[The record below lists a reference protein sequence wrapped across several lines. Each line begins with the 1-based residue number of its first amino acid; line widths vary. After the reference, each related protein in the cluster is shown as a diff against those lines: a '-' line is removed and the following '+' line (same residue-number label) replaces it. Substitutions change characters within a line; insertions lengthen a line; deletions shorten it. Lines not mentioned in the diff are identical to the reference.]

1 MGMFSDIDYSLIVL
15 QLEKAMA
22 NGVATLDS
30 NTKVPKA
37 QISLT
42 ASDVGA
48 IASTGNEVL
57 TSLNAASG
65 TISSGLLP
73 SYVDDVLSYTNL
85 AGFPGTGETGKIY
98 VDETTNKVY
107 RWSGS
112 VYVEISSSATAG
124 EALKLTT
131 PRTITTTGDASYS
144 VSFDGSANV
153 TSAITLATVNSNAGS
168 FGSASSIPAIT
179 VNAKGQVTAVST
191 NSIGN
196 ELIAIQSLSDTPG
209 FLKKTG
215 DGTYSIDIN
224 SYLSLAGGT
233 ITGNLA
239 VNGNI
244 IGSLGAGVSLYQGS
258 PLGSTSGD
266 FQVLS
271 SKTGASGN
279 IITERTWLCRKAN
292 GVDWNTTSFHN
303 GIAVDASF
311 NIPLSTTR
319 TWWERDIS
327 TGIQSWG
334 DGATTYFSVDSSRFH
349 IPLSTQSTSTTT
361 GALRVASLG
370 VTGAIFAG
378 TVSANS
384 YNLIPIGRGGGSLD
398 TNTITGVSVLQANT
412 TGIGLAGFGTG
423 ALQNNTTGNYST
435 AVGVSA
441 LLSNITGSSLTAA
454 GLNALRSNTT
464 GNNSSAFGVGA
475 LENNTTGNNLTAS
488 GVGALFSNITG
499 SNLAGFGVGAG
510 RFTSDGV
517 TGLTISNNS
526 CFFGANTKG
535 TQNATNENV
544 FCFNAT
550 GNGSNTV
557 TIGDSS
563 ITNTY
568 LRGVI
573 STNSTTPST
582 SPTTGASVIPGGQGI
597 GGNQYVGGFSSLG
610 GDANHPGI
618 KIKVLTG
625 TTAAT
630 EGGVALIA
638 HGVTVSKIVSVTVLV
653 EFSANAFVLSGYDT
667 QFVGLHFS
675 VSVSVADIQIINH
688 PTNSENILSKPVKI
702 TIIYTA

>member
-168 FGSASSIPAIT
+168 FGSDSSIPAIT

-196 ELIAIQSLSDTPG
+196 ELIALQSLSDTPG

-233 ITGNLA
+233 L
-239 VNGNI
+239 
-244 IGSLGAGVSLYQGS
+244 
-258 PLGSTSGD
+258 
-266 FQVLS
+266 
-271 SKTGASGN
+271 TGAL
-279 IITERTWLCRKAN
+279 IA
-292 GVDWNTTSFHN
+292 TSFSGVGTALTALN
-303 GIAVDASF
+303 AS
-311 NIPLSTTR
+311 N
-319 TWWERDIS
+319 IS
-327 TGIQSWG
+327 TGTINAARLPAS
-334 DGATTYFSVDSSRFH
+334 YL
-349 IPLSTQSTSTTT
+349 PLT
-361 GALRVASLG
+361 GG
-370 VTGAIFAG
+370 
-378 TVSANS
+378 
-384 YNLIPIGRGGGSLD
+384 
-398 TNTITGVSVLQANT
+398 TITGDL
-412 TGIGLAGFGTG
+412 
-423 ALQNNTTGNYST
+423 
-435 AVGVSA
+435 
-441 LLSNITGSSLTAA
+441 
-454 GLNALRSNTT
+454 
-464 GNNSSAFGVGA
+464 
-475 LENNTTGNNLTAS
+475 
-488 GVGALFSNITG
+488 
-499 SNLAGFGVGAG
+499 
-510 RFTSDGV
+510 
-517 TGLTISNNS
+517 
-526 CFFGANTKG
+526 
-535 TQNATNENV
+535 
-544 FCFNAT
+544 
-550 GNGSNTV
+550 
-557 TIGDSS
+557 
-563 ITNTY
+563 
-568 LRGVI
+568 I
-573 STNSTTPST
+573 STSATPST
-582 SPTTGASVIPGGQGI
+582 SPTTGASRVTGGQGVQ
-597 GGNQYVGGFSSLG
+597 GNQYIGGFSSLG
-610 GDANHPGI
+610 GDANHPGV

-630 EGGVALIA
+630 QGGSVNIA
-638 HGVTVSKIVSVTVLV
+638 HGLSILKIISVNVLV
-653 EFSANAFVLSGYDT
+653 NYANSWLISPSESSAGFSFGYST
-667 QFVGLHFS
+667 SIYVVQVT
-675 VSVSVADIQIINH
+675 NH
-688 PTNSENILSKPVKI
+688 PTNSANILSSPVI
-702 TIIYTA
+702 VTVIYTA

>member
-124 EALKLTT
+124 EALKLST
-131 PRTITTTGDASYS
+131 PRTIATTGDASYL

-153 TSAITLATVNSNAGS
+153 TSAITLATVNSNVGS

-196 ELIAIQSLSDTPG
+196 ELIALQSLSDTPG

-233 ITGNLA
+233 ITGDL
-239 VNGNI
+239 I
-244 IGSLGAGVSLYQGS
+244 
-258 PLGSTSGD
+258 STS
-266 FQVLS
+266 
-271 SKTGASGN
+271 
-279 IITERTWLCRKAN
+279 
-292 GVDWNTTSFHN
+292 
-303 GIAVDASF
+303 
-311 NIPLSTTR
+311 
-319 TWWERDIS
+319 
-327 TGIQSWG
+327 
-334 DGATTYFSVDSSRFH
+334 ATA
-349 IPLSTQSTSTTT
+349 STSTTT

-384 YNLIPIGRGGGSLD
+384 YNLIPIGRGGGSLG

-412 TGIGLAGFGTG
+412 TGIGLAAFGTG

-441 LLSNITGSSLTAA
+441 LLSNITGNSLTAA

-510 RFTSDGV
+510 RYIADGI
-517 TGLTISNNS
+517 TGLTVSNNS
-526 CFFGANTKG
+526 CFFGVNTKG
-535 TQNATNENV
+535 TQNATNEQV
-544 FCFNAT
+544 FGYNAT

-557 TIGDSS
+557 TIGDIE
-563 ITNTY
+563 ITNNFF
-568 LRGVI
+568 RGALSLNATQVV
-573 STNSTTPST
+573 STRRTGWTAPTGTPTRTTFTTSTVT
-582 SPTTGASVIPGGQGI
+582 
-597 GGNQYVGGFSSLG
+597 
-610 GDANHPGI
+610 
-618 KIKVLTG
+618 LTG
-625 TTAAT
+625 LA
-630 EGGVALIA
+630 ERVKALIDDLIT
-638 HGVTVSKIVSVTVLV
+638 HGLIG
-653 EFSANAFVLSGYDT
+653 A
-667 QFVGLHFS
+667 
-675 VSVSVADIQIINH
+675 
-688 PTNSENILSKPVKI
+688 
-702 TIIYTA
+702 

>member
-98 VDETTNKVY
+98 VAEDSNKVY

-124 EALKLTT
+124 EALKLST
-131 PRTITTTGDASYS
+131 PRTIEATGDATYS
-144 VSFDGSANV
+144 ASFDGSANV
-153 TSAITLATVNSNAGS
+153 SAAITLATVNSNAGS

-233 ITGNLA
+233 I
-239 VNGNI
+239 
-244 IGSLGAGVSLYQGS
+244 AGDL
-258 PLGSTSGD
+258 
-266 FQVLS
+266 
-271 SKTGASGN
+271 
-279 IITERTWLCRKAN
+279 
-292 GVDWNTTSFHN
+292 
-303 GIAVDASF
+303 
-311 NIPLSTTR
+311 
-319 TWWERDIS
+319 IS
-327 TGIQSWG
+327 T
-334 DGATTYFSVDSSRFH
+334 
-349 IPLSTQSTSTTT
+349 
-361 GALRVASLG
+361 
-370 VTGAIFAG
+370 
-378 TVSANS
+378 
-384 YNLIPIGRGGGSLD
+384 
-398 TNTITGVSVLQANT
+398 
-412 TGIGLAGFGTG
+412 
-423 ALQNNTTGNYST
+423 
-435 AVGVSA
+435 
-441 LLSNITGSSLTAA
+441 
-454 GLNALRSNTT
+454 
-464 GNNSSAFGVGA
+464 
-475 LENNTTGNNLTAS
+475 
-488 GVGALFSNITG
+488 
-499 SNLAGFGVGAG
+499 
-510 RFTSDGV
+510 
-517 TGLTISNNS
+517 
-526 CFFGANTKG
+526 
-535 TQNATNENV
+535 
-544 FCFNAT
+544 
-550 GNGSNTV
+550 
-557 TIGDSS
+557 
-563 ITNTY
+563 
-568 LRGVI
+568 
-573 STNSTTPST
+573 STTPST
-582 SPTTGASVIPGGQGI
+582 SPTTGASRVTGGQGVQ
-597 GGNQYVGGFSSLG
+597 GNQYVGGFSSLG

-630 EGGVALIA
+630 QGGIVAIA
-638 HGVTVSKIVSVTVLV
+638 HGVTDSKIISTTALV
-653 EFSANAFVLSGYDT
+653 EYWASQYIVDAYSFTAGYHFDVSIGLGAIHIANHHTSSYK
-667 QFVGLHFS
+667 
-675 VSVSVADIQIINH
+675 
-688 PTNSENILSKPVKI
+688 ILSLPVKI

>member
-98 VDETTNKVY
+98 VAEDSNKVY

-131 PRTITTTGDASYS
+131 PRTIATTGDASYS

-215 DGTYSIDIN
+215 NGTYSIDVSNYLTTNQSITVSGDVTGSGTTSISLTLANSGVTAGTYNASATQVLPFTVDAKGRITATGAAVSITPPWSAITGKPTTLTGYGITDGQPLGNELTALQSLSDTPGFLKKTGDGTYSIDVG

-233 ITGNLA
+233 LTGGLTLENTTAYYSRVAQSGNNLDIVANGDQAFRVSVGTNNGTGNIRFFTANYAL
-239 VNGNI
+239 GN
-244 IGSLGAGVSLYQGS
+244 
-258 PLGSTSGD
+258 
-266 FQVLS
+266 
-271 SKTGASGN
+271 
-279 IITERTWLCRKAN
+279 TERMQITA
-292 GVDWNTTSFHN
+292 
-303 GIAVDASF
+303 
-311 NIPLSTTR
+311 
-319 TWWERDIS
+319 
-327 TGIQSWG
+327 TGN
-334 DGATTYFSVDSSRFH
+334 V
-349 IPLSTQSTSTTT
+349 
-361 GALRVASLG
+361 
-370 VTGAIFAG
+370 
-378 TVSANS
+378 
-384 YNLIPIGRGGGSLD
+384 
-398 TNTITGVSVLQANT
+398 
-412 TGIGLAGFGTG
+412 GIGLVNPSTKLQVAG
-423 ALQNNTTGNYST
+423 TTT
-435 AVGVSA
+435 TTDMIVSA
-441 LLSNITGSSLTAA
+441 A
-454 GLNALRSNTT
+454 
-464 GNNSSAFGVGA
+464 
-475 LENNTTGNNLTAS
+475 
-488 GVGALFSNITG
+488 
-499 SNLAGFGVGAG
+499 
-510 RFTSDGV
+510 
-517 TGLTISNNS
+517 
-526 CFFGANTKG
+526 
-535 TQNATNENV
+535 
-544 FCFNAT
+544 
-550 GNGSNTV
+550 
-557 TIGDSS
+557 
-563 ITNTY
+563 
-568 LRGVI
+568 
-573 STNSTTPST
+573 TPST
-582 SPTTGASVIPGGQGI
+582 SPTTGASRVTGGQGVQ
-597 GGNQYVGGFSSLG
+597 GNQYVGGFSSLG

-618 KIKVLTG
+618 KVKVLTG

-630 EGGVALIA
+630 EGGATLIA
-638 HGVTVSKIVSVTVLV
+638 HGVSNIKILTIDVVIDGISHSGFTAVNGYQFNVSYNATNIIV
-653 EFSANAFVLSGYDT
+653 Y
-667 QFVGLHFS
+667 
-675 VSVSVADIQIINH
+675 NH
-688 PTNSENILSKPVKI
+688 ATNSENILSASFLATV
-702 TIIYTA
+702 IYRE

>member
-1 MGMFSDIDYSLIVL
+1 MFSDIDYSLIVL

-124 EALKLTT
+124 EALKLST

-144 VSFDGSANV
+144 ISFDGSANV

-196 ELIAIQSLSDTPG
+196 ELIALQSLSDTPG

-233 ITGNLA
+233 L
-239 VNGNI
+239 
-244 IGSLGAGVSLYQGS
+244 
-258 PLGSTSGD
+258 
-266 FQVLS
+266 
-271 SKTGASGN
+271 TGAL
-279 IITERTWLCRKAN
+279 IA
-292 GVDWNTTSFHN
+292 TSFSGVGTALTALN
-303 GIAVDASF
+303 AS
-311 NIPLSTTR
+311 N
-319 TWWERDIS
+319 IS
-327 TGIQSWG
+327 TGTIN
-334 DGATTYFSVDSSRFH
+334 AARLPAAYL
-349 IPLSTQSTSTTT
+349 PLT
-361 GALRVASLG
+361 GG
-370 VTGAIFAG
+370 
-378 TVSANS
+378 
-384 YNLIPIGRGGGSLD
+384 
-398 TNTITGVSVLQANT
+398 TITGDL
-412 TGIGLAGFGTG
+412 
-423 ALQNNTTGNYST
+423 
-435 AVGVSA
+435 
-441 LLSNITGSSLTAA
+441 
-454 GLNALRSNTT
+454 
-464 GNNSSAFGVGA
+464 
-475 LENNTTGNNLTAS
+475 
-488 GVGALFSNITG
+488 
-499 SNLAGFGVGAG
+499 
-510 RFTSDGV
+510 
-517 TGLTISNNS
+517 
-526 CFFGANTKG
+526 
-535 TQNATNENV
+535 
-544 FCFNAT
+544 
-550 GNGSNTV
+550 
-557 TIGDSS
+557 
-563 ITNTY
+563 
-568 LRGVI
+568 I
-573 STNSTTPST
+573 STSATPST
-582 SPTTGASVIPGGQGI
+582 SPTTGASRVAGGQGVQ
-597 GGNQYVGGFSSLG
+597 GNQYVGGFSSLG
-610 GDANHPGI
+610 GDASHPGI

-630 EGGVALIA
+630 QGGLAGYAYHVPSTK
-638 HGVTVSKIVSVTVLV
+638 VVSVYVMV
-653 EFSANAFVLSGYDT
+653 KNASAELTSIGELIPSGHQQRPGC
-667 QFVGLHFS
+667 QFDFLENGMAGVY
-675 VSVSVADIQIINH
+675 IYNH
-688 PTNSENILSKPVKI
+688 PTNSYNILSKPLTI

>member
-30 NTKVPKA
+30 NTKVPKN

-124 EALKLTT
+124 EALKLST
-131 PRTITTTGDASYS
+131 PRTIATTGDASYL

-233 ITGNLA
+233 ITGDL
-239 VNGNI
+239 I
-244 IGSLGAGVSLYQGS
+244 
-258 PLGSTSGD
+258 STS
-266 FQVLS
+266 
-271 SKTGASGN
+271 
-279 IITERTWLCRKAN
+279 
-292 GVDWNTTSFHN
+292 
-303 GIAVDASF
+303 
-311 NIPLSTTR
+311 
-319 TWWERDIS
+319 
-327 TGIQSWG
+327 
-334 DGATTYFSVDSSRFH
+334 ATV
-349 IPLSTQSTSTTT
+349 STSTTT

-384 YNLIPIGRGGGSLD
+384 YNLIPIGRGGGSLG

-412 TGIGLAGFGTG
+412 TGIGMAGFGTG

-454 GLNALRSNTT
+454 GLNTLRSNTT

-510 RFTSDGV
+510 RYIADGI
-517 TGLTISNNS
+517 TGLTVSNNS
-526 CFFGANTKG
+526 CFFGMNTKG
-535 TQNATNENV
+535 TQNATNEQV
-544 FCFNAT
+544 FGYNAT

-557 TIGDSS
+557 TIGDSD

-582 SPTTGASVIPGGQGI
+582 SPTTGASIIPGGQGI
-597 GGNQYVGGFSSLG
+597 GGNQYIGGFSSLG

-630 EGGVALIA
+630 QGGAVAIT
-638 HGVTVSKIVSVTVLV
+638 HGVTASKIISISALV
-653 EFSANAFVLSGYDT
+653 EYGTSSYVTQSHQYNAGYYFDISTSSGTINIANNPTSSAA
-667 QFVGLHFS
+667 
-675 VSVSVADIQIINH
+675 
-688 PTNSENILSKPVKI
+688 ILSKPVKI
-702 TIIYTA
+702 IVIYTA

>member
-73 SYVDDVLSYTNL
+73 SYVDDVLNYTNL

-98 VDETTNKVY
+98 VAEDSNKVY

-124 EALKLTT
+124 EALKLST

-153 TSAITLATVNSNAGS
+153 TSAITLATVNSNVGS

-215 DGTYSIDIN
+215 NGTYSIDIN

-233 ITGNLA
+233 ITGDL
-239 VNGNI
+239 V
-244 IGSLGAGVSLYQGS
+244 
-258 PLGSTSGD
+258 STS
-266 FQVLS
+266 
-271 SKTGASGN
+271 
-279 IITERTWLCRKAN
+279 
-292 GVDWNTTSFHN
+292 
-303 GIAVDASF
+303 
-311 NIPLSTTR
+311 
-319 TWWERDIS
+319 
-327 TGIQSWG
+327 
-334 DGATTYFSVDSSRFH
+334 ATA
-349 IPLSTQSTSTTT
+349 STSPTT
-361 GALRVASLG
+361 GAIRGASLG
-370 VTGAIFAG
+370 ITGAIFAG

-384 YNLIPIGRGGGSLD
+384 YNLIPIGRGGGSLG

-412 TGIGLAGFGTG
+412 TGIGMAGFGTG
-423 ALQNNTTGNYST
+423 ALQSNTTGNYST

-441 LLSNITGSSLTAA
+441 LFSNITGSSLTAA
-454 GLNALRSNTT
+454 GLNTLRSNTT

-499 SNLAGFGVGAG
+499 SNLAGFGVSAG
-510 RFTSDGV
+510 RYIADGI
-517 TGLTISNNS
+517 TGLTVSNNS
-526 CFFGANTKG
+526 CFFGVNTKG
-535 TQNATNENV
+535 TQNATNEQV
-544 FCFNAT
+544 FGYNAT

-557 TIGDSS
+557 TIGDIE
-563 ITNTY
+563 ITNNFF
-568 LRGVI
+568 RGALSLNATQVV
-573 STNSTTPST
+573 STRR
-582 SPTTGASVIPGGQGI
+582 TGWTAP
-597 GGNQYVGGFSSLG
+597 
-610 GDANHPGI
+610 
-618 KIKVLTG
+618 TG
-625 TTAAT
+625 TPTRT
-630 EGGVALIA
+630 TFTTSTVTLEGLAERVKALIDDLIT
-638 HGVTVSKIVSVTVLV
+638 HGLIG
-653 EFSANAFVLSGYDT
+653 A
-667 QFVGLHFS
+667 
-675 VSVSVADIQIINH
+675 
-688 PTNSENILSKPVKI
+688 
-702 TIIYTA
+702 